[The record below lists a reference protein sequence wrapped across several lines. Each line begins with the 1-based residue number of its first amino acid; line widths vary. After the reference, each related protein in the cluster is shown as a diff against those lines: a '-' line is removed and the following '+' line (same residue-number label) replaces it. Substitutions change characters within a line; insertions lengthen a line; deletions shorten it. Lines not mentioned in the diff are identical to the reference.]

1 MKRWGV
7 VLIVLL
13 GFGVWKTP
21 VERSLWAEQ
30 KAAGF
35 HAAQWNL
42 GMRDQVGQMGFVA
55 ALGGFRALVADVLW
69 VRAGAAFERREWGR
83 LKLLLDSVTQLQP
96 RSVIFWR
103 MAHDHMAYD
112 AALDA
117 RHDPLEHNDFVK
129 RKAEREYLRIGEQ
142 FLLNGLKFN
151 PESALLYECLG
162 NLYSRRMGDPARASE
177 AYAFSAQ
184 KPGAM
189 GYVGRFAIYESAKV
203 PGREKEA
210 YAQLCEL
217 YRKGQRFET
226 VIRLLRKLEAKLEIP
241 AAQSIFQT
249 ANADPAQG
257 TLAP

>member
-1 MKRWGV
+1 MKRWGFA
-7 VLIVLL
+7 LIVLL
-13 GFGVWKTP
+13 GFGAWKVP
-21 VERSLWAEQ
+21 VERSLWAQQ

-42 GMRDQVGQMGFVA
+42 GLRDQVGQMGFVA

-69 VRAGAAFERREWGR
+69 IRAEAAFERNEWGR
-83 LKLLLDSVTQLQP
+83 LKLLVDAVTQLQP
-96 RSVIFWR
+96 RSVIFWK

-117 RHDPLEHNDFVK
+117 KHDPLERNEFVR

-142 FLLNGLKFN
+142 FLLDGLKFN

-162 NLYSRRMGDPARASE
+162 NLYARRMGDPARAAE
-177 AYAFSAQ
+177 AYALSAQ

-189 GYVGRFAIYESAKV
+189 GYVGRFAVYERAKV

-217 YRKGQRFET
+217 YRTGQRFET
-226 VIRLLRKLEAKLEIP
+226 VLRLLRTLEAKLDVP
-241 AAQSIFQT
+241 AAQSIFRP
-249 ANADPAQG
+249 ANADPIQG